1 MTEYFNDPEEQKI
14 SEASNFPGS
23 LELMVTDKNGE
34 IREKGPFLHP
44 EYRRYTGD
52 SIINDEF
59 IFFVTKL
66 LATIC
71 PNQHKFKKNN
81 HIKLISEIFTPSDEA
96 YVLVLLWAQKRHWEK
111 QKTDIDRG
119 QKLTKK
125 KEENCLNQTGIG
137 WCKEEQLLYGAVLN
151 EIKIRREEETSIQ
164 LEIHLRD
171 EYWRKMKIGSRLVTK
186 PLKSHGGFLRNVT
199 DINGVSYDEFFNDV

>member
-1 MTEYFNDPEEQKI
+1 MSQ
-14 SEASNFPGS
+14 S
-23 LELMVTDKNGE
+23 
-34 IREKGPFLHP
+34 
-44 EYRRYTGD
+44 
-52 SIINDEF
+52 
-59 IFFVTKL
+59 
-66 LATIC
+66 
-71 PNQHKFKKNN
+71 
-81 HIKLISEIFTPSDEA
+81 
-96 YVLVLLWAQKRHWEK
+96 
-111 QKTDIDRG
+111 
-119 QKLTKK
+119 
-125 KEENCLNQTGIG
+125 TGIG